1 MKKVVLAVMAVSV
14 SGPASAG
21 WGSDVGDAL
30 DPTKNGADQLGEMGT
45 GMQLATV
52 AVMISAIGLAVN
64 NGTMDPTKNIYGYT
78 DEKRADE

>member
-14 SGPASAG
+14 LAGPASAG
-21 WGSDVGDAL
+21 FFSDVGDAL

-45 GMQLATV
+45 GMQLATEQFDL
-52 AVMISAIGLAVN
+52 AIGLAVN